1 MAGKEMEVGTGEK
14 VAWQTAHN
22 RYRSKTV
29 ISTLEVPQLAEESS
43 YRCWIEMRKTSIAF
57 VSEKDGVAN
66 FAKYLKV
73 EVVIWRGASQLSTSG
88 NENVGR
94 RSQRVNNENILLPC
108 SINCKTMQAMSQLLG
123 SSRFFFEGT
132 RFSVRIFL

>member
-1 MAGKEMEVGTGEK
+1 MEVGTGEK

-43 YRCWIEMRKTSIAF
+43 YQCWIEMRKISIAF

-88 NENVGR
+88 KCREEVETCQ
-94 RSQRVNNENILLPC
+94 QREYSYV
-108 SINCKTMQAMSQLLG
+108 STM
-123 SSRFFFEGT
+123 FN
-132 RFSVRIFL
+132 